1 MEQVKADFEKIREK
15 IFNMQL
21 VLDKYNQTHE
31 FEIEM

>member
-1 MEQVKADFEKIREK
+1 MKVTSALANKMIR
-15 IFNMQL
+15 QL